1 MKILYAMSDI
11 LNIAGTYDT
20 PTIKFDPNEGT
31 FAMSGR
37 SLPAN
42 TFDFYA
48 PMLDAVLDYLKN
60 PLEFSK
66 FDFKMDFINSSSTKV
81 IQELFYRIEQVHK
94 KGAKVIVNWYYKFG
108 DEDLKE
114 LGDDLRM
121 DITFPFE
128 FIAYE

>member
-1 MKILYAMSDI
+1 MSEI
-11 LNIAGTYDT
+11 INIAGTYDT
-20 PTIKFDPNEGT
+20 PTIEFDPDKGIFT
-31 FAMSGR
+31 MSGR

-42 TFDFYA
+42 TFGFYK
-48 PMLDAVLDYLKN
+48 PVLDAVIDYLKK
-60 PLEFSK
+60 PLESSTFN
-66 FDFKMDFINSSSTKV
+66 FKMDFINSSSTKV
-81 IQELFYRIEQVHK
+81 LQELFYQIEQVHN
-94 KGAKVIVNWYYKFG
+94 KGEKVQVNWYYKFG

>member
-1 MKILYAMSDI
+1 MSEI
-11 LNIAGTYDT
+11 INIAGTYDT
-20 PTIKFDPNEGT
+20 PAIEFNPDKGVFT
-31 FAMSGR
+31 MSGR

-42 TFDFYA
+42 TFGFYQ
-48 PMLDAVLDYLKN
+48 PVLDAVIDYLQK
-60 PLEFSK
+60 PLESSTFN
-66 FDFKMDFINSSSTKV
+66 FKMDFINSSSTKV
-81 IQELFYRIEQVHK
+81 LQELFYQIEQVHNKGK
-94 KGAKVIVNWYYKFG
+94 KVLVNWYYKFG